1 LRLFASPSVLS
12 KSKLHGEEENQDRIL
27 YLTIFLC
34 GSTNL
39 QLLKFICEF
48 NGNQQP
54 LG

>member
-12 KSKLHGEEENQDRIL
+12 KSKLHGEEENQD
-27 YLTIFLC
+27 LTIFLC

-48 NGNQQP
+48 NENQQP